1 MKFKHKLVQSNTPRE
16 LTYVGTSV
24 MENEQVHENRK
35 SKKDDGK
42 IATVFRY
49 YESRETTHY
58 HVLPAVEIRCFCFDC
73 TDTVARKCM
82 VKLPKLVYITKTSV
96 LGYIDAEKNIRNP
109 AVPGNTNKIID
120 RWNCGG

>member
-49 YESRETTHY
+49 YESREMTHY
-58 HVLPAVEIRCFCFDC
+58 HVLSAVEIRCLCFDC
-73 TDTVARKCM
+73 PDTVARKYVAFAWRSTADSSGLTLHSADSALC
-82 VKLPKLVYITKTSV
+82 
-96 LGYIDAEKNIRNP
+96 AAR
-109 AVPGNTNKIID
+109 A
-120 RWNCGG
+120 